1 MCVPTEILVLFFL
14 ISFFIYTMP
23 LVLVKFSRTLKG
35 KILLIILTMVMTL
48 HNRTAGLLMAMLV
61 IFLAEFNYE
70 VNNGIMYEGIMYEG
84 IMYEGME
91 TLEGAEVKKN
101 KTILDQITT
110 STELIPQNTR
120 N

>member
-35 KILLIILTMVMTL
+35 KLLLILLTIVITL
-48 HNRTAGLLMAMLV
+48 HNRIAGLLMAMLV

-70 VNNGIMYEGIMYEG
+70 VNNSIL
-84 IMYEGME
+84 YEGMQ
-91 TLEGAEVKKN
+91 TLESEEVERK
-101 KTILDQITT
+101 KTIVDQINTFA
-110 STELIPQNTR
+110 ELIPRNTR
-120 N
+120 Y

>member
-35 KILLIILTMVMTL
+35 KLLLIILTMVMTL

-84 IMYEGME
+84 MQ
-91 TLEGAEVKKN
+91 TLEGEEVEKN

>member
-35 KILLIILTMVMTL
+35 KLLLIILTMVMTL

-70 VNNGIMYEGIMYEG
+70 FNNGIMYEGIMYEG
-84 IMYEGME
+84 MQ
-91 TLEGAEVKKN
+91 TLEGEEVEKK

>member
-1 MCVPTEILVLFFL
+1 
-14 ISFFIYTMP
+14 
-23 LVLVKFSRTLKG
+23 
-35 KILLIILTMVMTL
+35 MVMTL

-84 IMYEGME
+84 MQ
-91 TLEGAEVKKN
+91 TLEGEEVEKN

>member
-35 KILLIILTMVMTL
+35 KLLLILLTMVMTL

-70 VNNGIMYEGIMYEG
+70 FNNGIMYEG
-84 IMYEGME
+84 ME
-91 TLEGAEVKKN
+91 NFMQTLEGEEVERK
-101 KTILDQITT
+101 KTIVDQITT
-110 STELIPQNTR
+110 FAELIPQNTR

>member
-35 KILLIILTMVMTL
+35 KLLLIILTMVMTL

-70 VNNGIMYEGIMYEG
+70 VNNSIL
-84 IMYEGME
+84 YEGMQ
-91 TLEGAEVKKN
+91 TLESEEVERK
-101 KTILDQITT
+101 KTIVDQINTFA
-110 STELIPQNTR
+110 ELIPRNTR
-120 N
+120 Y

>member
-35 KILLIILTMVMTL
+35 KLLLILLTMVMTL

-70 VNNGIMYEGIMYEG
+70 VNNGIMYEGMENF
-84 IMYEGME
+84 ME

-101 KTILDQITT
+101 KTILDQINTFA
-110 STELIPQNTR
+110 ELIPRNTR
-120 N
+120 Y

>member
-1 MCVPTEILVLFFL
+1 MRVPTEILVLFFL

-35 KILLIILTMVMTL
+35 KLLLILLTIVMTL

-70 VNNGIMYEGIMYEG
+70 LNNGIMYEGIMYEG
-84 IMYEGME
+84 MQ
-91 TLEGAEVKKN
+91 TLEGEEVEKN

-110 STELIPQNTR
+110 FAELIPQNTR